1 MQFHQKIS
9 DVGEWKMD
17 HCGGGEGM
25 RCRVE
30 WWEGLLLIK
39 QSKWGWEKLLEMWG
53 RVILIQNQVGRMKIS
68 MEV

>member
-1 MQFHQKIS
+1 
-9 DVGEWKMD
+9 
-17 HCGGGEGM
+17 M

-39 QSKWGWEKLLEMWG
+39 KSKWGWEKLLEMWG
-53 RVILIQNQVGRMKIS
+53 RVILIKIQVGRVRVRVILIKIQVGSAKIS